1 MTAQLLPLEGFFVTR
16 KDHSMSDEGDFSDKE
31 KEVEMVYGDS
41 QDPTYSGPDRRS
53 GKDRR
58 SGEDRRKGQ
67 DENYQGPERR
77 SGIERRSG
85 EDRRQSS

>member
-1 MTAQLLPLEGFFVTR
+1 MLLGGLYKAR
-16 KDHSMSDEGDFSDKE
+16 KDHSMSDDGNFSDQE
-31 KEVEMVYGDS
+31 KQAGVVETPLY
-41 QDPTYSGPDRRS
+41 TGPERRS

-67 DENYQGPERR
+67 DENYKGPERR

-85 EDRRQSS
+85 KDRRESN

>member
-1 MTAQLLPLEGFFVTR
+1 
-16 KDHSMSDEGDFSDKE
+16 MSNEGDFSDKE
-31 KEVEMVYGDS
+31 KQVGMVYGDS
-41 QDPTYSGPDRRS
+41 QDLPYSGPERRS

-67 DENYQGPERR
+67 DEGYEGPEQR

-85 EDRRQSS
+85 KDRRRSA